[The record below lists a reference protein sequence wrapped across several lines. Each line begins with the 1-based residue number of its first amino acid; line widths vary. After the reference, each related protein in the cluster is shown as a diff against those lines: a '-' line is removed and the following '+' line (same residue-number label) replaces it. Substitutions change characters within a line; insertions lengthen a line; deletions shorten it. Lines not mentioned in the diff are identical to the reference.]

1 MERAAVN
8 TGNVINRLKDMI
20 DREGQSYL
28 TEEPY
33 RVYLELKEDFA
44 VDKIISGGILVFLV
58 NGMMDY
64 VGPESDFQE
73 LSRKIQKECGFN
85 KKMADR
91 LAGIFLSLYSE
102 ENMEEWESKN
112 LKGLS
117 EFLSEEFCCSW
128 EGEAV
133 WERGGGG
140 ILCHYQG
147 KTVLKPKETAAKE
160 KKLQDMLRRNSFLT
174 KEEIA
179 EHFEGSLRKYLD
191 DAFEEECTC
200 DEYYPP
206 VVEDFELEYFVG
218 KWCKEKGFE
227 LLFCEGRSWDDGYE
241 PHSWRRW

>member
-33 RVYLELKEDFA
+33 RVYLELKEDFT
-44 VDKIISGGILVFLV
+44 VDKIISGGILAFLV

-73 LSRKIQKECGFN
+73 LSRTVQKECGFN

-102 ENMEEWESKN
+102 ENTEEWESKN

-117 EFLSEEFCCSW
+117 EFLSE
-128 EGEAV
+128 
-133 WERGGGG
+133 
-140 ILCHYQG
+140 
-147 KTVLKPKETAAKE
+147 
-160 KKLQDMLRRNSFLT
+160 
-174 KEEIA
+174 
-179 EHFEGSLRKYLD
+179 
-191 DAFEEECTC
+191 
-200 DEYYPP
+200 
-206 VVEDFELEYFVG
+206 
-218 KWCKEKGFE
+218 
-227 LLFCEGRSWDDGYE
+227 
-241 PHSWRRW
+241 

>member
-1 MERAAVN
+1 MN

-73 LSRKIQKECGFN
+73 LSRKIQKECSFN

-102 ENMEEWESKN
+102 ENTEEWESKN
-112 LKGLS
+112 QKGLS

-128 EGEAV
+128 
-133 WERGGGG
+133 
-140 ILCHYQG
+140 L
-147 KTVLKPKETAAKE
+147 P
-160 KKLQDMLRRNSFLT
+160 
-174 KEEIA
+174 
-179 EHFEGSLRKYLD
+179 SL
-191 DAFEEECTC
+191 
-200 DEYYPP
+200 
-206 VVEDFELEYFVG
+206 
-218 KWCKEKGFE
+218 
-227 LLFCEGRSWDDGYE
+227 S
-241 PHSWRRW
+241 